1 MATASHW
8 DWARVSAARPAAMRM
23 DEAFMLGEMTS
34 KCCRRIGIL
43 VELEVNLNMDVY
55 KDWEVI

>member
-1 MATASHW
+1 
-8 DWARVSAARPAAMRM
+8 MRM